1 MTYIL
6 DLQRLWEEGV
16 SVSSESQEAAAA
28 VYLDPRKNVV
38 SAIVV
43 AHSNEPIML
52 QTLQSVLAQQFIR
65 ELIVVNCETSSSIEK
80 TLNVFAKRH
89 PKCHVVTGQKKA
101 GLAAAYNLGA
111 QYASGQFL
119 LLFSGNCLLSK
130 NAVLNMLATGI
141 RKPAPWVIGGVDEKS
156 SPLFSLKPWGRL
168 KKLLSNDLYSLK
180 YENQNR
186 SHLEVSLVGGGFHAS
201 NVGPECLFLSTATF
215 VELKGLDR
223 KCFHSTFHKDLCLRI
238 HYAGGGVYRAKDL
251 NVIACSEP
259 ALSVGAYVRKEWQGF
274 CGRHHFYQKYV
285 SRNTNKILMG
295 VLYAGIALH
304 FIAKISFGLLNMA
317 LSRPSKQVSL
327 AKQTSFN

>member
-6 DLQRLWEEGV
+6 DLRRLWEGV
-16 SVSSESQEAAAA
+16 TVSSEAQEAAAA

-43 AHSNEPIML
+43 AHTNEPIIL

-65 ELIVVNCETSSSIEK
+65 EVIIVNSEGSSSLEK
-80 TLNVFAKRH
+80 TLAVFAKRH
-89 PKCHVVTGQKKA
+89 PKCHVVNGQKKD

-111 QYASGQFL
+111 QYASGQYL

-141 RKPAPWVIGGVDEKS
+141 RKPAPWVIGGAE
-156 SPLFSLKPWGRL
+156 SLKAQGRL
-168 KKLLSNDLYSLK
+168 KKLLSNSMHSLK
-180 YENQNR
+180 YENQT
-186 SHLEVSLVGGGFHAS
+186 SHPEVSLVGGGFHTS

-215 VELKGLDR
+215 LELRGLDE
-223 KCFHSTFHKDLCLRI
+223 KCFHSTFHTDLCLRI

-251 NVIACSEP
+251 NVVVCSETTLP
-259 ALSVGAYVRKEWQGF
+259 LVAYVRKEWQGF

-285 SRNTNKILMG
+285 SNNTNKLFMG

-304 FIAKISFGLLNMA
+304 FIAKLSFGLLNIA
-317 LSRPSKQVSL
+317 LSRPTKPVSL